1 MTGLDE
7 AMNMISPDCSI
18 ISLHP
23 VKDGWYCLIDWNI
36 GGGKGLRRSVSA
48 VAETRDTAWALAIRN
63 AHIYKAKMLVGE
75 DAE

>member
-48 VAETRDTAWALAIRN
+48 IAPTRDKAWALAIRN
-63 AHIYKAKMLVGE
+63 AHVCKSELAGENVG
-75 DAE
+75 